1 MRATHNDDLI
11 YELPMLALRGLV
23 LFPDMMLHFDVGRK
37 KSIEALNAAMAD
49 EQKIF
54 LVSQQ
59 DIRVDDPSENQL
71 YKVGVVAKIRQIL
84 RMPND
89 NVRVLVEGLFRAK
102 WDRVVR
108 DRPFFLAQVEELPD
122 RRAQDEVYA
131 SALIAEVQD
140 AFDVYANLT
149 NKLPPL
155 SLIHI

>member
-1 MRATHNDDLI
+1 MRATQNDDLL

-49 EQKIF
+49 EQRIF

-89 NVRVLVEGLFRAK
+89 NVRVLVEGLS
-102 WDRVVR
+102 
-108 DRPFFLAQVEELPD
+108 RPGAAGSSAAAPSSL
-122 RRAQDEVYA
+122 RRWRSFPTAAPRMRYM
-131 SALIAEVQD
+131 
-140 AFDVYANLT
+140 
-149 NKLPPL
+149 PRR
-155 SLIHI
+155 

>member
-1 MRATHNDDLI
+1 MRATQNDELLFQ
-11 YELPMLALRGLV
+11 LPMLALRGLV

-89 NVRVLVEGLFRAK
+89 NVRVLVEGLFRAR
-102 WDRVVR
+102 WDRMG
-108 DRPFFLAQVEELPD
+108 P
-122 RRAQDEVYA
+122 
-131 SALIAEVQD
+131 
-140 AFDVYANLT
+140 
-149 NKLPPL
+149 
-155 SLIHI
+155 